1 MSNAPMADA
10 FASQAYQSKGLSMTS
25 LNYISGVFTENTGG
39 GTMVD
44 FVQLKDGRI
53 LAVNDEYVVLYKSM
67 SDFEEC
73 LPINREFINLIG

>member
-1 MSNAPMADA
+1 
-10 FASQAYQSKGLSMTS
+10 MTS
-25 LNYISGVFTENTGG
+25 LNYIDSVFTENTGG
-39 GTMVD
+39 GSMVD